1 MYCGLYARCREVK
14 QGRLYSPCSNAMFSL
29 DVGVY
34 GSGELVSS
42 SLGLDEVGGGDPDE
56 VDGLRGSRWLSVGSV
71 VECG

>member
-34 GSGELVSS
+34 GSGELGSS
-42 SLGLDEVGGGDPDE
+42 SLGLDEVGGGILMKWM
-56 VDGLRGSRWLSVGSV
+56 GLEGADGSV
-71 VECG
+71 LARL